1 MDTIKTLSLSFQY
14 HSSASYLLFTMNVY
28 NSAGGLNQDDTDMT
42 MINHS
47 FIYGGNDESINSCI
61 PIVRR
66 QQANQ
71 SKSINNPSN
80 SDDRNDYIE
89 VNIRQIEQILNF
101 YRQDLKQESKTQ
113 LDCNRQLITRLIDF
127 LRPAYSSDENQM
139 KNLDILYK
147 EIFDLQDIR
156 FIEQKEKNDQ
166 LSIQIRYLKKS
177 IITTPIKDDDR
188 DSLMTNVYQMS
199 KRISK
204 KNKRIIFQS
213 IIQIQ

>member
-1 MDTIKTLSLSFQY
+1 
-14 HSSASYLLFTMNVY
+14 
-28 NSAGGLNQDDTDMT
+28 
-42 MINHS
+42 
-47 FIYGGNDESINSCI
+47 
-61 PIVRR
+61 
-66 QQANQ
+66 
-71 SKSINNPSN
+71 
-80 SDDRNDYIE
+80 
-89 VNIRQIEQILNF
+89 
-101 YRQDLKQESKTQ
+101 
-113 LDCNRQLITRLIDF
+113 
-127 LRPAYSSDENQM
+127 M

>member
-1 MDTIKTLSLSFQY
+1 
-14 HSSASYLLFTMNVY
+14 
-28 NSAGGLNQDDTDMT
+28 
-42 MINHS
+42 
-47 FIYGGNDESINSCI
+47 
-61 PIVRR
+61 
-66 QQANQ
+66 
-71 SKSINNPSN
+71 
-80 SDDRNDYIE
+80 
-89 VNIRQIEQILNF
+89 
-101 YRQDLKQESKTQ
+101 
-113 LDCNRQLITRLIDF
+113 
-127 LRPAYSSDENQM
+127 M

-199 KRISK
+199 KRISE
-204 KNKRIIFQS
+204 KNKRINFQS